1 MTLRELPVLP
11 LGNHQTHD
19 HAGADG
25 LPANNPF
32 QASPDFVRIS
42 MASALALR
50 YRSGKFARDFAFGGI
65 NLLLNYE
72 DGCRS
77 DCGYCGLGRSR
88 PGEYDEKSF
97 IRVEWPIVPTDDLVD
112 RVVRYE
118 EQMTRLCIS
127 MVTNKRSYP
136 DTLDISRR
144 ITARTSVPLSVLVAP
159 PTLNEDRLVALR
171 EANVDMIGFGLDAVT
186 EEVFVRH
193 RKDVP
198 SGGGLKWDQ
207 YWRLIHA
214 ARRIYGPWK
223 INCHTLVGIGET
235 DRDLM
240 MIFDDLKR
248 QQIFSYLF
256 CFNPEPDSRMGDWP
270 KSPLERWRR
279 IQLAKWLLEEHDVP
293 LADFRFD
300 DDGVLVGLGGGFE
313 LASQAVESGMPF
325 MTNGCPSAG
334 GTPGCSR
341 PYGSYRPSEPFRDFP
356 FKPVGVDIVGIWDDL
371 RLDDLTS
378 G

>member
-11 LGNHQTHD
+11 V
-19 HAGADG
+19 
-25 LPANNPF
+25 LPVLAPPEPF
-32 QASPDFVRIS
+32 QSSPEFVRIS

-88 PGEYDEKSF
+88 PGDYDEKSF
-97 IRVEWPIVPTDDLVD
+97 IRVEWPVVPTDDLVD

-127 MVTNKRSYP
+127 MVTNKHSYP
-136 DTLDISRR
+136 DTL
-144 ITARTSVPLSVLVAP
+144 A

-171 EANVDMIGFGLDAVT
+171 DVGVDMIGFGLDAVT

-198 SGGGLKWDQ
+198 QGGGLKWDQ

-214 ARRIYGPWK
+214 ARRTFGPWK

-240 MIFDDLKR
+240 GIFDDLKR
-248 QQIFSYLF
+248 EQIFSYLF

-270 KSPLERWRR
+270 KSPLVRWRR
-279 IQLAKWLLEEHDVP
+279 IQLAKWLLEENDVP
-293 LADFRFD
+293 LAEFRFD
-300 DDGVLVGLGGGFE
+300 ADGALVGLGGG
-313 LASQAVESGMPF
+313 LALATDAVESGMPF

-356 FKPVGVDIVGIWDDL
+356 FKPVGVDIEGIWDDL
-371 RLDDLTS
+371 RLDQLTAP
-378 G
+378 